1 MLAAAALQ
9 HARKAADAHQ
19 AAASVRKQLGAG
31 APDELGFA
39 AGLTLASALAACE
52 LWTESLPAYQLLLDN
67 PAYAEVRFLSAPAL
81 LAFPPKH
88 RPPAATLR

>member
-9 HARKAADAHQ
+9 HARKAAEAHQ

-39 AGLTLASALAACE
+39 AGLALAAALAACE
-52 LWTESLPAYQLLLDN
+52 LWTEALAAYQLLLDN
-67 PAYAEVRFLSAPAL
+67 PAYPEVLSLSACCCPWGS
-81 LAFPPKH
+81 
-88 RPPAATLR
+88 